1 MAKLRK
7 FSEIAALAGTHH
19 GGPRG
24 LKAKLAGGEWD
35 PHGLERS
42 DDRFLAG
49 MTHAIFSS
57 GFSWTVVEQKWP
69 GFEKAFH
76 GFNPRRVALYS
87 DDDLARLL
95 KDTRIIRNGA
105 KIRSTIE
112 NAGFVIATAKEHGSF
127 GKFLRQW
134 PTGDQVGLMEHLKK
148 NASRL
153 GGATAM
159 YFLRFNDWDSF
170 ILSKDVTRALIR
182 ESVIDKPATSKK
194 ALRAVQDA
202 FNAWTRESGRPQR
215 EVSRILA
222 LSVGPS

>member
-1 MAKLRK
+1 MKKRRK
-7 FSEIAALAGTHH
+7 FAEIAALAGTHH

-24 LKAKLAGGEWD
+24 IKAKLAESEWAEGGLD
-35 PHGLERS
+35 RG

-69 GFEKAFH
+69 GFEKAFK

-95 KDTRIIRNGA
+95 ADKGVIRNGA
-105 KIRSTIE
+105 KLRSTIE
-112 NAGFVIATAKEHGSF
+112 NARFVVETAKEYGSF
-127 GKFLRQW
+127 GAFLKQW
-134 PTGDQVGLMEHLKK
+134 PTTDQVGLMEYFQKH
-148 NASRL
+148 AARL
-153 GGATAM
+153 GGQTAM
-159 YFLRFNDWDSF
+159 YFLRFNGWDSF

-182 ESVIDKPATSKK
+182 EGVIDKPATSKK

-202 FNAWTRESGRPQR
+202 FNAWTKESGRPQR

-222 LSVGPS
+222 LSVGPA

>member
-1 MAKLRK
+1 MKLGK
-7 FSEIAALAGTHH
+7 FSAIMALAERHH

-24 LKAKLAGGEWD
+24 IRTKLKGGEWD
-35 PHGLERS
+35 PHGLERG

-57 GFSWTVVEQKWP
+57 GFSWAVVEQKWP

-76 GFNPRRVALYS
+76 GFNPRKVALYS
-87 DDDLARLL
+87 DDDIARLL

-105 KIRSTIE
+105 KIQATIE
-112 NAGFVIATAKEHGSF
+112 NARFVLETAKQHGSF
-127 GKFLRQW
+127 GAFLKQW
-134 PTGDQVGLMEHLKK
+134 PTTDQVGLMEHLK
-148 NASRL
+148 AHAARL

-159 YFLRFNDWDSF
+159 YFLRFNGWDSF

-182 ESVIDKPATSKK
+182 EGVIDKPATSKK
-194 ALRAVQDA
+194 ALRAVQEA
-202 FNAWTRESGRPQR
+202 FNAWTKESRRPQR

-222 LSVGPS
+222 WSVGPN